1 MGGTVGPVSDWSSPT
16 GPSADSPTY
25 PLGGLATALRVLFVL
40 AAVLATALAYLA
52 VRMRASLDGVHAGRE
67 EVDAAQRTVDAFL
80 GGASVVFLMTVG
92 IGGLFVLWLWRAAR
106 NNQRL
111 GRPGALGPGW
121 AIGAWFIPLGSLVLP
136 GLQVQQVWKGAES
149 SVARGDPAWR
159 QVRANPQ
166 IWLWWLAYVV
176 GQILTFVGFSL
187 LGRTDDPQGQVVV
200 ADLLDN
206 LDDVQQGITLF
217 VAGQVALVLAAA
229 LGAAMVVNLSRRQE
243 TAVSV
248 LGAGGTPWAG
258 RVSPPAWHPD
268 PTGRFDLRY
277 WDGRLWTEHVTRGG
291 QQATD
296 PV

>member
-1 MGGTVGPVSDWSSPT
+1 MSDWSSPV
-16 GPSADSPTY
+16 GPSDDPSPY

-40 AAVLATALAYLA
+40 AAVLATALAFLA
-52 VRMRASLDGVHAGRE
+52 VRMRAALDGVDAGRE
-67 EVDAAQRTVDAFL
+67 DRADAQAAVDSFL
-80 GGASVVFLMTVG
+80 GGASVVFLLTVA
-92 IGGLFVLWLWRAAR
+92 IGVVFVVWLWRAAR

-121 AIGAWFIPLGSLVLP
+121 AIGAWFIPIGSLVLP

-149 SVARGDPAWR
+149 SVPRGHSSWR
-159 QVRANPQ
+159 EVRANPQ
-166 IWLWWLAYVV
+166 IWLWWVAYVV
-176 GQILTFVGFSL
+176 GQVLTFVGFGL
-187 LGRTDDPQGQVVV
+187 LGQTDDPQGEVLV
-200 ADLLDN
+200 ADLLDH
-206 LDDVQQGITLF
+206 LEEVQRGISLF

-248 LGAGGTPWAG
+248 LGVGGPPWAG

-268 PTGRFDLRY
+268 PTGRFELRY
-277 WDGRLWTEHVTRGG
+277 WDGALWTEHVTRNGE
-291 QQATD
+291 QTTD